1 MPPPSTPR
9 PASTSPIVIHD
20 APQQVAATQ
29 PAMEP
34 ARVAIPKVDVP
45 QAPNP
50 APAVQEPA
58 VAAEPSP
65 ILPRHL
71 PEKSAEP
78 SAATVISPPKLLQM
92 RNLVLP
98 AIVHNVLGANPEF
111 EVKVFV
117 DASGRASKVIPPTHG
132 VAARYIAATLARE
145 TAFWKFQPAT
155 VNGVPVNGE
164 LVVRLKFS
172 SK

>member
-1 MPPPSTPR
+1 
-9 PASTSPIVIHD
+9 
-20 APQQVAATQ
+20 
-29 PAMEP
+29 MEP
-34 ARVAIPKVDVP
+34 PRVAIPKVDVP

-58 VAAEPSP
+58 VAAAPTP

-78 SAATVISPPKLLQM
+78 SAATVTSPPKLLQM

-145 TAFWKFQPAT
+145 TVFWKFQPAT